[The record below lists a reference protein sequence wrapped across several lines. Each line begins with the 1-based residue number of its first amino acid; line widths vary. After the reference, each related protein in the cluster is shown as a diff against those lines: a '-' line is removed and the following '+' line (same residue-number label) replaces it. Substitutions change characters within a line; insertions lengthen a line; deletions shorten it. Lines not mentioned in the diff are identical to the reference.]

1 MKHLWLTAFFFA
13 VSFSVYAQNVSP
25 NTAPTNSQQK
35 ADKTQ
40 NPDSTAIEQSQV
52 QSKEEKAKAASLDYL
67 YRWYMR
73 ATIIG
78 VVGGF
83 IGIGLLIWQSI
94 LSRRSANAA
103 WLNAQAVISSE
114 RPWITIISR
123 QEAFSYSFW
132 ANNQGRTPAEI
143 ISLSVECR
151 AVDNINGLP
160 PEPEYTNER
169 TPAVSLLVPTNPE
182 APDLELLPVEDVI
195 DFANKEKPK
204 GKWDTKA
211 FVFYFRIRYK
221 NVLSQIDPSV
231 PDYETR
237 KCYCY
242 QPQTSSS
249 LSVCGPKKYNGHT

>member
-83 IGIGLLIWQSI
+83 IGIGLLIWQSM

-114 RPWITIISR
+114 RPSLAKRLLAIPFGPIIK
-123 QEAFSYSFW
+123 E
-132 ANNQGRTPAEI
+132 
-143 ISLSVECR
+143 
-151 AVDNINGLP
+151 
-160 PEPEYTNER
+160 ER
-169 TPAVSLLVPTNPE
+169 LL
-182 APDLELLPVEDVI
+182 
-195 DFANKEKPK
+195 
-204 GKWDTKA
+204 
-211 FVFYFRIRYK
+211 R
-221 NVLSQIDPSV
+221 
-231 PDYETR
+231 
-237 KCYCY
+237 
-242 QPQTSSS
+242 
-249 LSVCGPKKYNGHT
+249 